1 MATTRISVPLR
12 EFVRQRAGHRCEYCQ
27 VSEWLSGQRCH
38 IDHIIPLVEGGETSA
53 DNLCLACA
61 ACNGSKLDRTEA
73 VDPQSGE
80 RVALFH
86 PRRQQWSEYFVWS
99 EEGTRIVGL
108 TACGR
113 ATVEALQ
120 LNRPLAV
127 AARAVWV
134 SIDRHPPRLA

>member
-12 EFVRQRAGHRCEYCQ
+12 ELVRQRAGHRCEYCQ

-73 VDPQSGE
+73 VDSQSGE
-80 RVALFH
+80 RGYSLRVWLAILEGCAPAL
-86 PRRQQWSEYFVWS
+86 V
-99 EEGTRIVGL
+99 
-108 TACGR
+108 
-113 ATVEALQ
+113 
-120 LNRPLAV
+120 PLGG
-127 AARAVWV
+127 
-134 SIDRHPPRLA
+134 P